1 MLIYDISFTD
11 SNSEKHS
18 IPFPI
23 PNTNIEISYGTDQKR
38 YLTLTYKYNTSE
50 EREEYL
56 NKIQQFN
63 LSSNS
68 NFTISILDDDNS
80 ASSFVFTT
88 FKNLREEEV
97 QNTINKDYIYR
108 AIDDSPKF
116 ELHLFCQLGENNE

>member
-1 MLIYDISFTD
+1 MLIYDISFID

-23 PNTNIEISYGTDQKR
+23 PNTDIEISYGTDQKR
-38 YLTLTYKYNTSE
+38 YLTLTYKYNTTE

-80 ASSFVFTT
+80 GSSFVFTT
-88 FKNLREEEV
+88 FKNLREQEV
-97 QNTINKDYIYR
+97 QNTINKYYIYR
-108 AIDDSPKF
+108 AIDNSPKF
-116 ELHLFCQLGENNE
+116 ELRLFCQLGENDE